1 EILENLYEMT
11 NRRFDVLEHLIKNKE
26 WDFFMFVEIGVD
38 RIHHAFWKFF
48 DEEHH
53 FYEKNNKYEN
63 VIRDYYKF
71 LDKRIGNLL
80 EIIGVAGK
88 ETHDIQDNI
97 HDDTQDDTHDKC
109 DTKVLIVSDHGVK
122 RMKGGFCVN
131 EWLIKEG
138 YLVLKETK
146 ETQDCT
152 TNKDII
158 SIEKADVDW
167 SKTKAWG
174 WGGYYARIFL
184 NIHGREDNGIIDPAN
199 YEDMRDELTEK
210 LNKIRDPEGNLMN
223 MRVFKP
229 EEIYDKCNGNPSD
242 LMVYF
247 DDLYWRSIGTIGHK
261 SMYLRENDLGPDDAM
276 HSEYGIFIM
285 YDPEIEEMNR
295 CKEVDNLS
303 IMDVAP
309 TILNLMGVDV
319 PEDMGGKVIC
329 ARQVAQ
335 TK

>member
-1 EILENLYEMT
+1 M
-11 NRRFDVLEHLIKNKE
+11 
-26 WDFFMFVEIGVD
+26 
-38 RIHHAFWKFF
+38 
-48 DEEHH
+48 
-53 FYEKNNKYEN
+53 
-63 VIRDYYKF
+63 
-71 LDKRIGNLL
+71 
-80 EIIGVAGK
+80 
-88 ETHDIQDNI
+88 
-97 HDDTQDDTHDKC
+97 
-109 DTKVLIVSDHGVK
+109 LIVSDHGVK

-152 TNKDII
+152 TNNDII

-184 NIHGREDNGIIDPAN
+184 NIYGREDNGIIDPAD

-210 LNKIRDPEGNLMN
+210 LNKLRDPEGNLMN

-295 CKEVDNLS
+295 GKEVDNLS